1 MYLTPF
7 QERMLKGEFGWVYA
21 KALEIIVKVGEALG
35 SDRLVEISHAHVS
48 GVSYSNIG
56 EPGLDFLRD
65 FYREMPRFRVYT
77 TINPG
82 CVDYGMLSEVI
93 DNKYLGK
100 QALIDE
106 ALVGMGAKPVF
117 TCIPYYH
124 RPPLPGEHLAWGES
138 SAVIFANSYFG
149 AMTNREGGPLAL
161 ASALTGFTYY
171 HGLHELEN
179 RVARVLIK
187 ISPLIYNKPLSLAGL
202 WIGENVRKVP
212 MLEIK
217 EKPLYEIKALLAAM
231 AASGSHA
238 LAVLDGITPK
248 GTYKTSI
255 EETITLE
262 FSDVEKYI
270 GETPGR
276 GETVLGYVG
285 CPHTHPEELVI
296 LRRLLEKYREPKRG
310 RLLVTMPPEIASTYS
325 SIVRLLLSRKVDIAL
340 GTCPVV
346 SVLRKK
352 YDLMLTN
359 SGKAFFYMRKIHGLK
374 VGIASLKEIVESIYT

>member
-7 QERMLKGEFGWVYA
+7 QERMLKGEFGWVYT

-179 RVARVLIK
+179 RIARVLIK

-212 MLEIK
+212 VLEIK

-248 GTYKTSI
+248 GTYMTSI

-270 GETPGR
+270 GETPGK

-285 CPHTHPEELVI
+285 CPHTHPEELVT
-296 LRRLLEKYREPKRG
+296 LRRLLEKYSEPKRG

-325 SIVRLLLSRKVDIAL
+325 SVVRLLLSRKVDIAL

>member
-202 WIGENVRKVP
+202 WIGENVREVP

-325 SIVRLLLSRKVDIAL
+325 SIVRLLLSRKVDVAL

>member
-65 FYREMPRFRVYT
+65 FYKEMPRFRVYT

-238 LAVLDGITPK
+238 LAVLEGITPK

-325 SIVRLLLSRKVDIAL
+325 SIVRLLLLRKVDVAL

>member
-35 SDRLVEISHAHVS
+35 SERLVEISHAHVS

-138 SAVIFANSYFG
+138 GAVIFANSYFG

-161 ASALTGFTYY
+161 ASALTGFTYH

-187 ISPLIYNKPLSLAGL
+187 ISPPIHNKPLSLAGL

-248 GTYKTSI
+248 GTYMTGI

-285 CPHTHPEELVI
+285 CPHTHPEELFI
-296 LRRLLEKYREPKRG
+296 LRRLLERYREPKRG

>member
-35 SDRLVEISHAHVS
+35 SERLVEISHAHVS

-82 CVDYGMLSEVI
+82 CVDYGMLSQVI

-255 EETITLE
+255 EETIMLE

-270 GETPGR
+270 GETPGT